1 VLPAV
6 IPTAFP
12 GRSLAFIVA
21 LWAALAAGRA
31 AAQPEFVAFESGPV
45 RPLALTADGTRLLA
59 VNTPAGLLHVFEPS
73 GGALVPSAA
82 IPVGMEPVAVAVAPD
97 GLAWVVNHLSD
108 SVSLVDVDATP
119 PRVVRTLLVGD
130 EPRDVVFGGP
140 GFTRAFVTTAHRGQ
154 QRVHP
159 SLAGVPGAGDPQLRD
174 EGVGRADVWVFDTA
188 DLGGGPGGVP
198 LRIVQLFGDTPR
210 ALAVTPDGATV
221 YAAVL
226 FSGNRTTALAGPL
239 FCRSFDPGEACKVY
253 GFIDTFGLPGPG
265 TNVAGDPAPHNALIV
280 QHDPEAEEWVD
291 VLGRPWSDFVRF
303 SLPDQD
309 VFAIDAATLAPTAS
323 FRGVGTTL
331 FNMAVHPISGRVY
344 VSNTESRNERRFEG
358 PGTFAGTTVQGHL
371 AESRITVLDGAQVLP
386 RHLNSHIDYE
396 VLAHEPGFDTGARL
410 HSLAT
415 PLDMAISSDG
425 ARLYVAAFGS
435 SKVGVLPTAALDAG
449 TLDPTSASADYVSV
463 SGGGPAGLALD
474 EPRGRLYVWTRFD
487 NGISTIDLAAG
498 REIAHQTFMNPEP
511 DDLVAGRPVLYDALR
526 TSANGEASCASCHVF
541 GDLDHLA
548 WDLGNPD
555 DVVTH
560 NPLTILPIGGSAL
573 PDTPFNGTGSVTDFH
588 PMKGPMTTQ
597 TLRGLSTH
605 GAMHWRGDRATGF
618 FGTDAF
624 DEDLSFRNFIVA
636 FEGLLGRATPLDE
649 ASMNAFTDFALQVQ
663 LPPNPNRP
671 FDGLR
676 PDQQAGRDFYMQ
688 TVVDGG
694 RTCHQ
699 CHTLDPASGF
709 FGSGAVSTITGNP
722 QVFKVPH
729 LRNAYTK
736 VGMFGMIAFLG
747 IGAEITGD
755 QIRGFG
761 FGHDGTFDSLD
772 RFLSFFSFPNA
783 TARKNVEEF
792 VLAFDTDVAAVVG
805 QQVTLDATSGADV
818 HARIDLLIARAGT
831 SFTSPVLGGLVPECD
846 LVVAGVVGGA
856 ARGWLRLADGSFQP
870 DDGGAPLA
878 DAALRAL
885 VASEGPL
892 TYTCVPPGSGARV
905 ALDRD
910 QDGVPNGLD
919 LCPTTADAEQNDLDG
934 DLVGDAC
941 DPQSCGDGVVGAL
954 EECDDG
960 GTAGGDGCSSAC
972 TREAGVGVCEGQPST
987 CFVDRALKG
996 RKLLLRRASSGRE
1009 SLTIDLRGLAPSPV
1023 RGGGDDPSLHGMT
1036 IELFSA
1042 GGGTARF
1049 DLPPGTGT
1057 PGWRVRGAA
1066 SVTYKYAN
1074 PDAPAGPAPVKVVT
1088 LKGGRLVKIVGNGTG
1103 LAMDRVHG
1111 AVAVRVTVGRQRA
1124 CGVFAGTAVARD
1136 QPGEFL
1142 GRKATTAVVDCS
1154 AASLGFPGA

>member
-1 VLPAV
+1 V
-6 IPTAFP
+6 
-12 GRSLAFIVA
+12 VA
-21 LWAALAAGRA
+21 LWAALAAGQA

-45 RPLALTADGTRLLA
+45 RPLALTPDGNRLLA
-59 VNTPAGLLHVFEPS
+59 VNTPAGLLHVYDLS
-73 GGALVPSAA
+73 SGALVPTATV
-82 IPVGMEPVAVAVAPD
+82 PVGMEPVAVAVAPD
-97 GLAWVVNHLSD
+97 GRAWVVNHLSD
-108 SVSLVDVDATP
+108 SISIVDLAATP
-119 PRVVRTLLVGD
+119 ARVVRTLLVGD

-159 SLAGVPGAGDPQLRD
+159 SLAGVPGAGDPRLSD
-174 EGVGRADVWVFDTA
+174 ESVGRADVWVFDSA
-188 DLGGGPGGVP
+188 NLGGGPGGVP
-198 LRIVQLFGDTPR
+198 LRIVQLYGDTPR

-221 YAAVL
+221 YAAIL
-226 FSGNRTTALAGPL
+226 FSGNRTTTLAAPL
-239 FCRSFDPGEACKVY
+239 FCRSFDPAAPCKVY

-280 QHDPEAEEWVD
+280 QHDTGADEWID
-291 VLGRPWSDFVRF
+291 VLGRPWNQFVRF

-309 VFAIDAATLAPTAS
+309 VFALDAATLAPTAS

-331 FNMAVHPISGRVY
+331 FNMVVHPTSGRVY

-358 PGTFAGTTVQGHL
+358 PGLFAGTTVQGHL
-371 AESRITVLDGAQVLP
+371 AESRITVLDGTEVRP
-386 RHLNSHIDYE
+386 RHLNSHIDYDT
-396 VLAHEPGFDTGARL
+396 LAHEPGFDTGARL

-415 PLDMAISSDG
+415 PLDMAISADG

-474 EPRGRLYVWTRFD
+474 EARGRLYVWTRFD
-487 NGISTIDLAAG
+487 NGISTVDLGAR
-498 REIAHQTFMNPEP
+498 REIAHQTFLNPEP

-541 GDLDHLA
+541 GDLDHLG

-560 NPLTILPIGGSAL
+560 NAITILPIGGSAL
-573 PDTPFNGTGSVTDFH
+573 PDTPFNGTGNVTDFH

-605 GAMHWRGDRATGF
+605 GAMHWRGDRSTGF
-618 FGTDAF
+618 FGDDAF

-636 FEGLLGRATPLDE
+636 FEGLLGRGAPLDE

-671 FDGLR
+671 FEGLR
-676 PDQQAGRDFYMQ
+676 PDQQAGRDFYLQ

-694 RTCHQ
+694 RTCHD

-709 FGSGAVSTITGNP
+709 FGSGTFSTITGNP
-722 QVFKVPH
+722 QVFKVPQ

-747 IGAEITGD
+747 NGAEHKGD

-761 FGHDGTFDSLD
+761 FGHDGSFDSLD

-783 TARKNVEEF
+783 TTKRQVEEF

-805 QQVTLDATSGADV
+805 QQVTLDAASGADV
-818 HARIDLLIARAGT
+818 QARIDLLIARAGT
-831 SFTSPVLGGLVPECD
+831 TFTSPVLGGLVPECD
-846 LVVAGVVGGA
+846 LIVDGVVGGA
-856 ARGWLRLADGSFQP
+856 PRSWLRLPGGGFQP
-870 DDGGAPLA
+870 DDGGAPVA

-905 ALDRD
+905 GLDRD

-919 LCPTTADAEQNDLDG
+919 LCPTTADADQLDLDG

-954 EECDDG
+954 EACDDG
-960 GTAGGDGCSSAC
+960 NAADGDGCSSAC
-972 TREAGVGVCEGQPST
+972 TRESGAGSCEGQPST
-987 CFVDRALKG
+987 CFVDRPLKA
-996 RKLLLRRASSGRE
+996 RKLMLRRTTSGTE
-1009 SLTIDLRGLAPSPV
+1009 SMTIDLRGLAPTAA
-1023 RGGGDDPSLHGMT
+1023 RGGADDPSLHGMT
-1036 IELFSA
+1036 IELLSA
-1042 GGGTARF
+1042 GGGAVAF
-1049 DLPPGTGT
+1049 DLPAGVST
-1057 PGWRVRGAA
+1057 PGWRVRGSSA
-1066 SVTYKYAN
+1066 VTYKYVN
-1074 PDAPAGPAPVKVVT
+1074 PDAAPGPTPVRIVT
-1088 LKGGRLVKIVGNGTG
+1088 LKGGRLVKIVGDGTG
-1103 LAMDRVHG
+1103 LPMDRAHG
-1111 AVAVRVTVGRQRA
+1111 AIAVRVTVGRQRA
-1124 CGVFAGTAVARD
+1124 CGVFRGTAVVRD
-1136 QPGEFL
+1136 EPGEFL
-1142 GRKATTAVVDCS
+1142 GRKATTVVGDCS